1 MDQHVARKTRKSS
14 AAPAAVR
21 APRAPELLAAQI
33 KSRIVSGELKQ
44 GDLLPAENKMIE
56 EFGVSRPTIREA
68 YRILEAERLVSVA
81 RGARGGAVVH
91 APDPVLIANYT
102 LMVLQAEK
110 TTIDEVY
117 LTLAMLEPPIVRLL
131 TLCKADTAPAV
142 LADALRT
149 LEGEL
154 YDIRNYARSVT
165 GFHNLLVD
173 LSENRPMMHLVAAL
187 RDVVERHHVRV
198 SEARRNGQTPE
209 QVLADNAVGI
219 KSFHKVIDLI
229 AAGDAEPAEAH
240 WRRHWHNAY
249 LSWVSGF
256 EGRPILE
263 LFQDG
268 V

>member
-1 MDQHVARKTRKSS
+1 MDDRVASKP
-14 AAPAAVR
+14 APAPQR

-33 KSRIVSGELKQ
+33 KNRIVRGELKE

-102 LMVLQAEK
+102 LMVLQAER
-110 TTIDEVY
+110 TTIDEIY
-117 LTLAMLEPPIVRLL
+117 LTLAMLEPPVVRVL
-131 TLCKADTAPAV
+131 TLRKSEAVTTA
-142 LADALRT
+142 LAESLRE
-149 LEGEL
+149 LEAEV
-154 YDIRNYARSVT
+154 YDIHGFAQAVT

-173 LSENRPMMHLVAAL
+173 LSENRPMMHLMAAL

-198 SEARRNGQTPE
+198 ATARRAGQTRE
-209 QVLADNAVGI
+209 QVLADNKVGI
-219 KSFHKVIDLI
+219 KSFHKVIELI
-229 AAGDAEPAEAH
+229 AAQDADLAEAH
-240 WRRHWHNAY
+240 WRRHWHYAY
-249 LSWVSGF
+249 LSWVRGF

-263 LFQDG
+263 LFQNPTD
-268 V
+268 VE